1 MESVK
6 ARNSVDWQGDAWYR
20 VMSGA
25 GTRIPEDPFMSV
37 QTSDGSYPSNW
48 AHCYTFCPGYLPS
61 GSHPKTPGELVEN
74 VKVCRNCNGKMCNSK
89 VGNNVKIRHCGDYF
103 VYHLRSLTL
112 TTINNPVSR
121 FCTE

>member
-1 MESVK
+1 MHGILWWLVQE
-6 ARNSVDWQGDAWYR
+6 Q
-20 VMSGA
+20 
-25 GTRIPEDPFMSV
+25 DPFMSV
-37 QTSDGSYPSNW
+37 QTSDGSDPSNW

-103 VYHLRSLTL
+103 VYYLTEPVVTFLRY
-112 TTINNPVSR
+112 
-121 FCTE
+121 CTE